1 MHVINIIVSESIK
14 VIKAG
19 KNAVKVLFILFKSM
33 KSLLYSKSSFVIEH
47 FEDFTVKLC
56 EVLARERT

>member
-1 MHVINIIVSESIK
+1 MKSHKIQSEKKDICLSK
-14 VIKAG
+14 Y
-19 KNAVKVLFILFKSM
+19 KSM